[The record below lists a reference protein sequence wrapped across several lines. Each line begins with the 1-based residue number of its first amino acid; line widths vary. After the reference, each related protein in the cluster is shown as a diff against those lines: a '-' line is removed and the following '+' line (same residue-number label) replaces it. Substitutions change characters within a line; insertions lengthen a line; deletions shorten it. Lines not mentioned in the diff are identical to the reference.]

1 MKAFTTKTRRIA
13 KNFLDLSPTFRRAL
27 AFLWTGPENGRVLT
41 TEEQTLE
48 TIIEQARNGSREAF
62 DELIRRFEKKV
73 MKTALFLT
81 RNLADAQDVAQ
92 EVYIKIFRYLEAFE
106 ESAKI
111 EHWVYRITVNAAR
124 DFQRR
129 RRFWLPLKDSLLTA
143 APPDNLG
150 RHEFRGRLMGALR
163 RLSFNERAVFVLRI
177 VEEMEH
183 ETIAEILGCSSVTVR
198 GHLHSARK
206 KLQKHFPEH
215 QWTNF

>member
-1 MKAFTTKTRRIA
+1 
-13 KNFLDLSPTFRRAL
+13 
-27 AFLWTGPENGRVLT
+27 VLT
-41 TEEQTLE
+41 TKEQTLE
-48 TIIEQARNGSREAF
+48 TIIAQARNGSREAF

-92 EVYIKIFRYLEAFE
+92 EVYIKIFRYLDAFE
-106 ESAKI
+106 EAAKI

-143 APPDNLG
+143 APPDTIG
-150 RHEFRGRLMGALR
+150 RHEFRSRLMGALR

-183 ETIAEILGCSSVTVR
+183 ETIAKILGCSPVTVR

-206 KLQKHFPEH
+206 KLQKDFPER

>member
-1 MKAFTTKTRRIA
+1 MKGA
-13 KNFLDLSPTFRRAL
+13 LLS
-27 AFLWTGPENGRVLT
+27 
-41 TEEQTLE
+41 EEQEGLE
-48 TIIEQARNGSREAF
+48 SILEQARNGSREAF

-92 EVYIKIFRYLEAFE
+92 EVYIKICRYLEAFE
-106 ESAKI
+106 ETAKI

-143 APPDNLG
+143 APPDTLG
-150 RHEFRGRLMGALR
+150 RYEFRSRLMGALR
-163 RLSFNERAVFVLRI
+163 LLSFTERAVFVLRI

-183 ETIAEILGCSSVTVR
+183 EAIGELLGCSPVTVR
-198 GHLHSARK
+198 GYLHSARK
-206 KLQKHFPEH
+206 KLQKHFPEQ